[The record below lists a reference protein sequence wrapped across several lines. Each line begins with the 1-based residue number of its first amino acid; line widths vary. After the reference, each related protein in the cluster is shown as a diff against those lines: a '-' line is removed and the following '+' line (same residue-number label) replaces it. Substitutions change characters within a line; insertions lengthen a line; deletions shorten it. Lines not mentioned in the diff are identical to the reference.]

1 MTNIEL
7 PCLKYIIRFP
17 WRPAFSWVAPRDDP
31 VWQGQQ
37 EDPFLGWVTL
47 VRGLRIGLAKLPWKY
62 CNPKLF
68 HSTFLPSFTPS
79 ENRETL
85 CLTFRVNH
93 MEGHTKREESVA
105 KIEMAARYVLASEP
119 KRIPWAAAL
128 APGAQKTQM
137 FPVSLRVYFSYSFQV

>member
-1 MTNIEL
+1 MTNIKL

-62 CNPKLF
+62 CNPKVF

-85 CLTFRVNH
+85 CPTFRVNH

-128 APGAQKTQM
+128 APGAQKNQM